1 MFEFVKKAF
10 FAELTILSGFMS
22 VNSLSCISMTN
33 QECRVRQQIVY
44 VNSNEP
50 VFFPFSIKISKC
62 GGSCNNIND
71 PYAEMCVP
79 DVVKKRF
86 KCKCR
91 LDASVCNN
99 KQRWNDDKC
108 RCQCK
113 ELIDKGVCDK
123 GFTWNPSNCECE
135 CDKSCDVGEYLEY
148 ENCKCRKSLVDKL
161 VEECTENIDE
171 VKIASENEHKNKC
184 SSCILYIVLFS
195 VLFTINAGIATY
207 FVYYKYMNHNEE
219 NISGY
224 DYFYQAKRY

>member
-1 MFEFVKKAF
+1 MK
-10 FAELTILSGFMS
+10 
-22 VNSLSCISMTN
+22 
-33 QECRVRQQIVY
+33 QD
-44 VNSNEP
+44 
-50 VFFPFSIKISKC
+50 IKWYETC
-62 GGSCNNIND
+62 
-71 PYAEMCVP
+71 
-79 DVVKKRF
+79 

-99 KQRWNDDKC
+99 KERWNKDKC
-108 RCQCK
+108 RYECK
-113 ELIDKGVCDK
+113 ELIDEGVCNK
-123 GFTWNPSNCECE
+123 GYIRNPSNCECE
-135 CDKSCDVGEYLEY
+135 SNKSCDVGEYLDY
-148 ENCKCRKSLVDKL
+148 EHRECRKKLVDKL
-161 VEECTENIDE
+161 TEECTENIDE